1 MSATPRELRTAMGP
15 STVALAPAAPRLDPA
30 EIEAFH
36 ARNPVAGGSRRVPW
50 RLAILAEI
58 VIILGLWE
66 FAISGLQIVRPVFMP
81 PPSAIATSFVELVT
95 RSSFSEHLWFSLT
108 NLVVGVFL
116 ACIVGVVVGLGVGW
130 SRFLE
135 LTVAPIIWTLYSIP
149 KVAFAPLV
157 ILALGLGA
165 PSKVFLVFLLGVF
178 PIALNT
184 IEGVRTVD
192 PSLIRA
198 ARVYGTGG
206 VPLARRVIL
215 PAILPYVL
223 VGIRR
228 AVALGFIG
236 AMLGEFLGGN
246 VGIGHLLKRA
256 AHDFRMDDA
265 LAIVVVM
272 IIVANLGLVITTV
285 VQRRIAPW
293 SIR

>member
-1 MSATPRELRTAMGP
+1 MTASSDPLRALGAGRPSVATLDPREL
-15 STVALAPAAPRLDPA
+15 D
-30 EIEAFH
+30 AFH
-36 ARNPVAGGSRRVPW
+36 ARHPTAGGRRRRISW
-50 RLAILAEI
+50 RLVIAIEVVL
-58 VIILGLWE
+58 ILLVWE
-66 FAISGLQIVRPVFMP
+66 VAISGFKVVRPVFMP
-81 PPSAIATSFVELVT
+81 PPSAIAASMAELVAKPT
-95 RSSFSEHLWFSLT
+95 FLEHLWFSLS
-108 NLVVGVFL
+108 NLLIGVLLAIVVGVS
-116 ACIVGVVVGLGVGW
+116 VGLAVGW

-135 LTVAPIIWTLYSIP
+135 LTVSPVIWTLYSVP

-157 ILALGLGA
+157 ILALGLDA
-165 PSKVFLVFLLGVF
+165 DSKIFLVFLLGVF

-192 PSLIRA
+192 PSLVRA

-206 VPLARRVIL
+206 VALARKVIL

-265 LAIVVVM
+265 LALVVVM
-272 IIVANLGLVITTV
+272 VIVANAGLVLTTV
-285 VQRRIAPW
+285 IQRRVAPW
-293 SIR
+293 SVQ